1 MADAQQFSPASSHSV
16 DPSRLTGRDHARH
29 RPKRLLSKQIPEPGP
44 RRVLGL
50 ATAIN
55 NVGNGMFMTSSVLY
69 FTRVLHLPIAEVGFG
84 LTMAGLVGLLAGIPI
99 GDVADR
105 RGQRE
110 VVLITMLLLA
120 VTMAGYI
127 FITNFA
133 VFAVVAS
140 LDMLATS
147 ASNAARGGLIRR
159 VGGEGAAAFRAQLR
173 AISNAGIS
181 IGALAA
187 GVAIQIDTRSAYQA
201 LVLVNALSFLA
212 CALVCAKLPH
222 YPPVPRPAQERRWP
236 ALRDRPFVAYT
247 ILNGAMSLQYVVL
260 TLALPLWIA
269 WHTSAPRWTIA
280 TVMLINTFMCVFL
293 QVRIGSKVQT
303 VQEGGAAMRIA
314 GLVFLV
320 SCAAIAVLA
329 DLPAWAAAG
338 LVAVA
343 VAIHTTGELW
353 HASASFTLGFELAPA
368 HAQSQY
374 QGLQGIGFGAGLA
387 VAPTALTALCFG
399 LGQLG
404 WLLLGGLFALVGV
417 VTVPVASWAQRTRP
431 AFPATSHSGAST

>member
-1 MADAQQFSPASSHSV
+1 MVDARRVAPASSHPA
-16 DPSRLTGRDHARH
+16 DPSRAPEPNTAR
-29 RPKRLLSKQIPEPGP
+29 RRLSELLSRHIPEPGP

-69 FTRVLHLPIAEVGFG
+69 FTRALHLPIAEVGLG
-84 LTMAGLVGLLAGIPI
+84 LTMAGLVGLLAGVPI
-99 GDVADR
+99 GDLADR

-110 VVLITMLLLA
+110 VVLITMLMLA
-120 VTMAGYI
+120 ATMACYI
-127 FITNFA
+127 FITSFA
-133 VFAVVAS
+133 VFALVAT

-159 VGGEGAAAFRAQLR
+159 VGGEGAAVFRAQLR

-212 CALVCAKLPH
+212 CAMVCAKLPH
-222 YPPVPRPAQERRWP
+222 YTAVPRPAQERRWL

-247 ILNGAMSLQYVVL
+247 ALNGAMGMQYVVL

-269 WHTSAPRWTIA
+269 SRTSAPRWTIA

-293 QVRIGSKVQT
+293 QVKVGSKVQT
-303 VQEGGAAMRIA
+303 VQQGGAAARVA

-320 SCAAIAVLA
+320 SCGAMAVLA
-329 DLPAWAAAG
+329 DLPAWAAAA
-338 LVAVA
+338 LVAIA

-353 HASASFTLGFELAPA
+353 HASASFALGFELAPA

-374 QGLQGIGFGAGLA
+374 QGLQGTGFGAGLA
-387 VAPTALTALCFG
+387 AAPTVLTALCFG

-404 WLLLGGLFALVGV
+404 WLLLGGLFALTGV
-417 VTVPVASWAQRTRP
+417 LTVPVARWAERARP
-431 AFPATSHSGAST
+431 AFPTTTRSGAQA